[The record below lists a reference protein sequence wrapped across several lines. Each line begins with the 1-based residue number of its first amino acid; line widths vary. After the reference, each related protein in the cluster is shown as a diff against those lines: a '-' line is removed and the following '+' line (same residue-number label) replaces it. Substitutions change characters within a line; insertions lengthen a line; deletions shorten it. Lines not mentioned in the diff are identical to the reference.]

1 MELTNFKQYWL
12 IKNRE
17 DWNKL
22 NQDGKGAIITDVTEI
37 KRHESI
43 LWITEKLTNVDEIS
57 KFLERQKIP

>member
-22 NQDGKGAIITDVTEI
+22 NQDGKGAITTDVTEI
-37 KRHESI
+37 KR
-43 LWITEKLTNVDEIS
+43 LMKA
-57 KFLERQKIP
+57 